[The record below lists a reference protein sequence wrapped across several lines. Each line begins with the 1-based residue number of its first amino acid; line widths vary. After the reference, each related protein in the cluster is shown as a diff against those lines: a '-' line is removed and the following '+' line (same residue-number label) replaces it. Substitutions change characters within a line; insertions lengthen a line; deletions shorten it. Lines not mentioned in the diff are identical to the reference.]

1 MVTEVRALNRRL
13 EDMAVDL
20 GPVNWA
26 LLRPLLD
33 SAPECI
39 KIVAP
44 DGRLLQMNAAGLAL
58 VDAPRWD
65 AVAGAC
71 VFDLVAPEHRQFWRD
86 YHDRVCQGETLTWQF
101 DILGLAGVRRRME
114 TNAVPV
120 TLSDG
125 SVGQLAFT
133 RDITARS
140 EAERELRQVKQALEE
155 TVSGQSRELQT
166 TRQQLETVERSF
178 ELLVNG
184 VTDCAIFMLDPE
196 GYVASWNDGAQ
207 RIKGYE
213 AKEIIGQHF
222 SRLYTDEDQCAGLP
236 RVSLEAAARDGRV
249 EKEGWRVRKDGSRFW
264 ANVSIDAI
272 RDGGRLIGFAKVT
285 RDITERK
292 AAEARLRQAQKMEAI
307 GQFTGGAAHDFSN
320 LLMAISGSLELL
332 RKHLPDDRRTLGLLE
347 NAIQASKQ
355 GTSLTQRMLA
365 FARRQELKLEA
376 VDVMALVNGIQDLLE
391 RSVGPLVRI
400 DTRFMSQ
407 IRCVLTDSSQLE
419 TALLNLAL
427 NARDAM
433 PSGGTIT
440 ISAEEICVE
449 TGHSTQLAPGLYA
462 CVSVTDTGQGM
473 DEATLARVTEP
484 FFTTKAAGK
493 GTGLG
498 LAMVDGLCA
507 QSGGKLVIRS
517 RLYHGTTIELWLPAT
532 ATEAVNR
539 SRVAVGD
546 PVVATTAAE
555 RSLRV
560 LLVDDDRLVL
570 RSTAAMLEDLGHEV
584 LAVPSGESALAII
597 RDGVTSTDLV
607 IADQA
612 MPGMTGLQLAHEIRA
627 VRPGLPVLLA
637 TGYGELPP
645 GISGNLPRLNKPFTQ
660 QQLAEAALACVRA
673 D

>member
-1 MVTEVRALNRRL
+1 
-13 EDMAVDL
+13 
-20 GPVNWA
+20 
-26 LLRPLLD
+26 
-33 SAPECI
+33 
-39 KIVAP
+39 
-44 DGRLLQMNAAGLAL
+44 
-58 VDAPRWD
+58 
-65 AVAGAC
+65 
-71 VFDLVAPEHRQFWRD
+71 
-86 YHDRVCQGETLTWQF
+86 
-101 DILGLAGVRRRME
+101 
-114 TNAVPV
+114 
-120 TLSDG
+120 
-125 SVGQLAFT
+125 
-133 RDITARS
+133 
-140 EAERELRQVKQALEE
+140 
-155 TVSGQSRELQT
+155 
-166 TRQQLETVERSF
+166 
-178 ELLVNG
+178 
-184 VTDCAIFMLDPE
+184 
-196 GYVASWNDGAQ
+196 
-207 RIKGYE
+207 
-213 AKEIIGQHF
+213 
-222 SRLYTDEDQCAGLP
+222 
-236 RVSLEAAARDGRV
+236 
-249 EKEGWRVRKDGSRFW
+249 
-264 ANVSIDAI
+264 
-272 RDGGRLIGFAKVT
+272 
-285 RDITERK
+285 
-292 AAEARLRQAQKMEAI
+292 
-307 GQFTGGAAHDFSN
+307 
-320 LLMAISGSLELL
+320 
-332 RKHLPDDRRTLGLLE
+332 LE